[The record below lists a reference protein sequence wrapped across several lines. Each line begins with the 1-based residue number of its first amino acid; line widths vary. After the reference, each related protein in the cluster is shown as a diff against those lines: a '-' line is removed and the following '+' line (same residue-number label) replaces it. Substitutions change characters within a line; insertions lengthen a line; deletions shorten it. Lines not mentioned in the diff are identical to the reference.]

1 MNCIVGGSVMRLY
14 RYRRIARALEEIDN
28 GTIYFPTREELND
41 PVEGYVRVFWQGDKF
56 AWEGLFKN
64 YIYSLMK
71 AIQLY
76 LIASDEE
83 LLHKN
88 SINKDIYD
96 YRNTP
101 IVKVFEKLGTALL
114 EESDIIRIAEFYG
127 NKNLKCTA
135 EELKIILRLIHDKA
149 LMLCI
154 ESCLKEKIIPEAE
167 GRNILNSIQ
176 KKVINS
182 IPIEQLTYLNDE
194 KRMEFMHYLESS
206 FEDLIE
212 LQYIQ
217 MGLKNNSFLYGS
229 QSKDSNGND
238 TRINTE
244 DKQYRN
250 WLAVSVDFPEIYVE
264 QLKNMIYPEGFFV
277 CFSKH
282 NDNTAMWGNYAESHT
297 GVCFIYE
304 TDENNSFHFKF
315 PNDNKVDFIPKKT
328 DYEGKLIERNFFET
342 LGGLTLPQIIR
353 WLTGKG
359 EISNCYKTI
368 TADMDAWRKNYWEAF
383 EVKNYQKLKHWSY
396 EEEYRIDITNEF
408 HDLSDK
414 NSRFLEYDPQNVKGV
429 IFGIRTTEYD
439 KKRIFELLKK
449 KKDSF
454 KDFTFYQAE
463 YDETEQK
470 IKVREKHP
478 WKL

>member
-1 MNCIVGGSVMRLY
+1 MRLY
-14 RYRRIARALEEIDN
+14 RYRRIARAIEEVEN
-28 GTIYFPTREELND
+28 GTIYFPAREELND

-56 AWEGLFKN
+56 AWEGLLKN

-71 AIQLY
+71 AIHLY
-76 LIASDEE
+76 LLASDEK

-96 YRNTP
+96 YGNAP

-114 EESDIIRIAEFYG
+114 EESEIIRIAEFYG
-127 NKNLKCTA
+127 SKNLKCTA
-135 EELKIILRLIHDKA
+135 EELKLNLRFIHNKA
-149 LMLCI
+149 LTLCI
-154 ESCLKEKIIPEAE
+154 ESCLTERIMPESE
-167 GRNILNSIQ
+167 GRNILNTIQ
-176 KKVINS
+176 NKGVNS
-182 IPIEQLTYLNDE
+182 IPIEQLTILDNE
-194 KRMEFMHYLESS
+194 KRMAFMHFIESY
-206 FEDLIE
+206 FEDLTE

-217 MGLKNNSFLYGS
+217 MGLKKESFLYGYH
-229 QSKDSNGND
+229 SKDSNGNE
-238 TRINTE
+238 TNINTE
-244 DKQYRN
+244 DKQFRN
-250 WLAVSVDFPEIYVE
+250 WIAVSVDFPEIYVE
-264 QLKNMIYPEGFFV
+264 QLKNIIYPEGFFV

-368 TADMDAWRKNYWEAF
+368 TADMDAWRKNYWKAF

-408 HDLSDK
+408 SDLSDRK
-414 NSRFLEYDPQNVKGV
+414 SRLLEYDPKNVKGI

-439 KKRIFELLKK
+439 KKRIFELLMK
-449 KKDSF
+449 KKDVF

-463 YDETEQK
+463 YNEMEQK
-470 IKVREKHP
+470 IKVREKRL

>member
-1 MNCIVGGSVMRLY
+1 MRLY
-14 RYRRIARALEEIDN
+14 RYRRIARAIEEIEN

-71 AIQLY
+71 AIHLY
-76 LIASDEE
+76 LLASDEK
-83 LLHKN
+83 LLHKK
-88 SINKDIYD
+88 SINRDIYD
-96 YRNTP
+96 YGNAP
-101 IVKVFEKLGTALL
+101 IVKVLEKLGTAIL
-114 EESDIIRIAEFYG
+114 EESEIVRIAEFYG
-127 NKNLKCTA
+127 SKNLKCTA
-135 EELKIILRLIHDKA
+135 EELKLILRLIHDKA
-149 LMLCI
+149 LKLCI
-154 ESCLKEKIIPEAE
+154 ESCLTEKIIPEEE
-167 GRNILNSIQ
+167 GRLFLNTVNKRI
-176 KKVINS
+176 VNS
-182 IPIEQLTYLNDE
+182 IPIEQLTNLDDE
-194 KRMEFMHYLESS
+194 KRIEFMHFIESF
-206 FEDLIE
+206 FEDLTE

-217 MGLKNNSFLYGS
+217 MGLKNESFLYGY
-229 QSKDSNGND
+229 QSEDSNGNE
-238 TRINTE
+238 TKSITE

-282 NDNTAMWGNYAESHT
+282 NDNTAMWGNYAENHT
-297 GVCFIYE
+297 GVCFVYE
-304 TDENNSFHFKF
+304 TDENNSFRFKY
-315 PNDNKVDFIPKKT
+315 PNDKKIGLVPKEIN
-328 DYEGKLIERNFFET
+328 YEGKIIERNYFET
-342 LGGLTLPQIIR
+342 LGRLTLPQIIR

-396 EEEYRIDITNEF
+396 EEEYRIYISDEF
-408 HDLSDK
+408 DDLSDAK
-414 NSRFLEYDPQNVKGV
+414 SRILEYDPQNVKGV

-439 KKRIFELLKK
+439 KKRIFELLMK
-449 KKDSF
+449 KKDVF

-470 IKVREKHP
+470 IKVREKHL